1 MDIATVT
8 AEILDR
14 HPVLEET
21 ILEFEQLCRKMASI
35 FEAGGK
41 LLVGGNGGSA
51 ADAQHIVAEL
61 MKSFEV
67 KRPRSGRF
75 EFELEDTPHGNTL
88 AKHLEPGLPAIALG
102 LNHSLTSAIG
112 NDFEASHLEYAQEL
126 SVLAN
131 PGDALFAI
139 STSGRA
145 KNILYTMVTA
155 RAKGLFVVALTG
167 ADAGEMA
174 EIADL
179 TISVAATRTAEV
191 QELHEVIYHG
201 LCRVLEQHFFAAP

>member
-1 MDIATVT
+1 METATVT
-8 AEILDR
+8 TEILDR

-21 ILEFEQLCRKMASI
+21 IPEFERLCAKLAST

-41 LLVGGNGGSA
+41 LLVAGNGGSA
-51 ADAQHIVAEL
+51 ADAQHIVGEL
-61 MKSFEV
+61 MKSFEM

-75 EFELEDTPHGNTL
+75 ELELEDLPYGSTL
-88 AKHLEPGLPAIALG
+88 AKCLESGLPAVALG

-112 NDFEASHLEYAQEL
+112 NDFEEPHLEYAQEL
-126 SVLAN
+126 SVLAAA
-131 PGDALFAI
+131 GDALLAI

-155 RAKGLFVVALTG
+155 RAKGLFVAALTG

-174 EIADL
+174 ELADL
-179 TISVAATRTAEV
+179 VLCVPATRTTDI

-201 LCRVLEQHFFAAP
+201 LCRALEQHFFASR